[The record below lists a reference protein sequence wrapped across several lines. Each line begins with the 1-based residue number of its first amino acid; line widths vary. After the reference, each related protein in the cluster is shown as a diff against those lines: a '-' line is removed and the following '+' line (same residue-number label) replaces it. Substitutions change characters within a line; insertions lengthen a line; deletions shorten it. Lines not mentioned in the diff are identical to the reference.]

1 MKIIVVGGGASG
13 MFVSGLLAEK
23 GHTVDLFER
32 NDKLGK
38 KLYITGKGR
47 CNLTNNSD
55 KKEILNNVV
64 TNAKFLTSAIYS
76 FDSADTV
83 EYFENLGVKTKV
95 ERGNRVF
102 PLSDKSSDVIRALTK
117 KMEDY
122 NVNIHFNSLV
132 GSLIVDNN
140 EVKGISCNNENYFA
154 DAVVLACGGCT
165 YTSTGSDGKGYT
177 LLAKVGHTIVLP
189 RPALVPLLSDD
200 PTVEKMSGLTL
211 KNVSVSACFGHHE
224 YAKEFGELL
233 FTHKG
238 FSGPTVL
245 TISSYINSTAD
256 NSLRLPKGMK
266 LCIDLKPALD
276 EKTLDKRILRDFSE
290 NINKELVNVLPLLT
304 PRSLIPKICLQS
316 GIPSDKKV
324 NTISKEER
332 KKLVDT
338 LKCLTFKITAL
349 DSLNSG
355 IITQGGVNVNEV
367 NPKDMQSKIISN
379 LYICGEMLDVDAL
392 TGGFN
397 LQIAFSTA
405 YAVANHID

>member
-23 GHTVDLFER
+23 GHSVDLFER

-55 KKEILNNVV
+55 KKEILSNVI
-64 TNAKFLTSAIYS
+64 TNSKFLTSAIYS
-76 FDSADTV
+76 FDSADTID
-83 EYFENLGVKTKV
+83 YFESLGVKTKV

-102 PLSDKSSDVIRALTK
+102 PLSDKSSEIIRALTK
-117 KMEDY
+117 KMEAN
-122 NVNIHFNSLV
+122 NVNIHYNSLV
-132 GSLIVDNN
+132 DSIIVENN
-140 EVKGISCNNENYFA
+140 IVKGITCNNESFLA
-154 DAVVLACGGCT
+154 DAVVMACGGCT
-165 YTSTGSDGKGYT
+165 YSSTGSDGKGYV
-177 LLAKVGHTIVLP
+177 LLSKVGHTIVRP

-200 PTVEKMSGLTL
+200 ATVEKMSGLTL
-211 KNVSVSACFGHHE
+211 KNVSVSACLGSYV

-245 TISSYINSTAD
+245 TISSRINTTAD

-276 EKTLDKRILRDFSE
+276 EKTLDNRILRDFSD
-290 NINKELVNVLPLLT
+290 NINKEIINVLHLLT
-304 PRSLIPKICLQS
+304 PKTLIPKICLQAK
-316 GIPSDKKV
+316 IAPDRKV

-338 LKCLTFKITAL
+338 LKCLTFNITAL

-355 IITQGGVNVNEV
+355 IITNGGVNVTEI
-367 NPKDMQSKIISN
+367 NPKDMQSKIISK
-379 LYICGEMLDVDAL
+379 LYVCGEMLDVDAL

>member
-23 GHTVDLFER
+23 GHSVDLFER

-55 KKEILNNVV
+55 KKEILNNVI
-64 TNAKFLTSAIYS
+64 TNSKFLTSAIYS
-76 FDSADTV
+76 FDSADTI
-83 EYFENLGVKTKV
+83 EYFESLGVKTKV

-102 PLSDKSSDVIRALTK
+102 PMSDKSSEVIRALTK

-122 NVNIHFNSLV
+122 NVKIHYNSLV
-132 GSLIVDNN
+132 DSIIVDNN
-140 EVKGISCNNENYFA
+140 TVKGITCGNEEYLA
-154 DAVVLACGGCT
+154 DAVVMACGGCT
-165 YTSTGSDGKGYT
+165 YSSTGSDGKGYV
-177 LLAKVGHTIVLP
+177 LLKKVGHTIVLP

-211 KNVSVSACFGHHE
+211 KNVSVSARLGSYE

-245 TISSYINSTAD
+245 TISSRINTTAD

-276 EKTLDKRILRDFSE
+276 EKILDNRILRDFSE
-290 NINKELVNVLPLLT
+290 NINKEIVNVLPLLT
-304 PRSLIPKICLQS
+304 PRSLIPKICSQS

-338 LKCLTFKITAL
+338 LKCLTFNITAL

-355 IITQGGVNVNEV
+355 IITNGGVNVTEV
-367 NPKDMQSKIISN
+367 NPKDMQSKLVSN

>member
-23 GHTVDLFER
+23 GHDVHLFER

-55 KKEILNNVV
+55 KKEILNNVI
-64 TNAKFLTSAIYS
+64 TNSKFLTSAIYS
-76 FDSADTV
+76 FDSSDTV

-102 PLSDKSSDVIRALTK
+102 PLSDKSSEVIRALTK
-117 KMEDY
+117 KMEY
-122 NVNIHFNSLV
+122 NNVKIHYNSLV
-132 GSLIVDNN
+132 DSIIVNN
-140 EVKGISCNNENYFA
+140 NAVKGITCNGVEFFA
-154 DAVVLACGGCT
+154 DAVVMACGGCT
-165 YTSTGSDGKGYT
+165 YSSTGSDGKGYV
-177 LLAKVGHTIVLP
+177 LLKKVGHTIVLP

-200 PTVEKMSGLTL
+200 PTIEKMSGLTL
-211 KNVSVSACFGHHE
+211 KNVKVSACFGNCE

-276 EKTLDKRILRDFSE
+276 EKTLDNRILRDFSE
-290 NINKELVNVLPLLT
+290 NINKEIVNVLPLLT

-324 NTISKEER
+324 NAVSKEER

-338 LKCLTFKITAL
+338 LKCLTFNITAL